1 MSREEIE
8 LTTALATPTTPLLDF
23 VPSTLRFRNVVYRT
37 NDKDILSNISGR
49 FRHGR
54 MVALMG
60 PSGAG
65 KSSLLNVLSGAQMFG
80 TLGTVTING
89 EPVEENDPR
98 SVYVEQECPLL
109 VFLTV
114 HETMQFAVNMKM
126 PQTAPPSVKV
136 AKTNEILQ
144 MVGLYESRATLVRNL
159 SGGEQRRLAVAVELI
174 QNPPIMLLDEPTSG
188 LDSVSSAQV
197 ITHLKSLAMSG
208 RTIVC
213 TIHQP
218 ASSLFQLFDDVYLL
232 RQGRCLYSGPVDH
245 MLERF
250 AQVGLTC
257 PEYYNPADF
266 ALEAIASDHSVA
278 HRTLCH
284 MVDEEMRQ
292 INAAA
297 PSSPTT
303 LSAQQHANRGGR
315 VRRYQTAFYYQLYTL
330 IKRSVLASLRDEFF
344 LQMRLGLHL
353 ALGLVFGVVH
363 YDVGSDAMKVFANI
377 GCFFQLFALVYFS
390 NAVAV
395 VNYADEVSVTIKE
408 IANNW
413 YSRDAYYLAKLV
425 HDLPLQ
431 LFCPSVLLLIV
442 YYLTGQPFEWFR
454 LGMLVG
460 VFAVGGVI
468 GQSLGLIGGICF
480 NVKMQNFFVANACI
494 VPLLFSGFFV
504 DAKDMIPFLQPLS
517 TVSFFR
523 YQFQGAL
530 QALYGYGRDNIA
542 CSAVFC
548 PFKKPS
554 AVLEHFNVDP
564 QGFGE
569 SIGKA
574 LAILLVMQVIIYVGF
589 VVRLRRI
596 K

>member
-1 MSREEIE
+1 MGSEEIE
-8 LTTALATPTTPLLDF
+8 LTPVATPLLNF
-23 VPSTLRFRNVVYRT
+23 VPSTLRFRNVVYRA

-49 FRHGR
+49 FQHGR

-109 VFLTV
+109 RFLTV
-114 HETMQFAVNMKM
+114 QETMQFAVNMKM
-126 PQTAPPSVKV
+126 PRRSALSVKV
-136 AKTNEILQ
+136 AKINEILQ
-144 MVGLYESRATLVRNL
+144 MVGLHGSRTTLVRDL

-174 QNPPIMLLDEPTSG
+174 MNPPIMLLDEPTSG
-188 LDSVSSAQV
+188 LDSVSSTQV
-197 ITHLKSLAMSG
+197 ISHLKSLAMSG

-232 RQGRCLYSGPVDH
+232 RQGRCLYAGPVDN

-250 AQVGLTC
+250 ARVGLTC
-257 PEYYNPADF
+257 PDYYNPADF
-266 ALEAIASDHSVA
+266 ALEAISADHGEA
-278 HRTLCH
+278 HQTLGR
-284 MVDEEMRQ
+284 MVDDEMRE

-303 LSAQQHANRGGR
+303 LAAQRSPANGHAA
-315 VRRYQTAFYYQLYTL
+315 RYQTGFCYQLYTL

-344 LQMRLGLHL
+344 LKMRLGLHL

-363 YDVGSDAMKVFANI
+363 YDVGADAMKVFANI
-377 GCFFQLFALVYFS
+377 GCFFQLFAFVYFS

-395 VNYADEVSVTIKE
+395 VNYADEVHVAVKE
-408 IANNW
+408 ISNNW
-413 YSRDAYYLAKLV
+413 YSREAYYLAKLL

-431 LFCPSVLLLIV
+431 LFYPAVLLLIV
-442 YYLTGQPFEWFR
+442 YYLTGQPFEWSR
-454 LGMLVG
+454 IGMLLG

-480 NVKMQNFFVANACI
+480 DAKMQNFFVANACI
-494 VPLLFSGFFV
+494 IPLLFSGFFV
-504 DAKDMIPFLQPLS
+504 NAKELIAILKPLS

-523 YQFQGAL
+523 YQFHGAL
-530 QALYGYGRDNIA
+530 QALYGYDRGNMR
-542 CSAVFC
+542 CSAVYC
-548 PFKKPS
+548 HFKKP
-554 AVLEHFNVDP
+554 ATILEHFGIDP
-564 QGFGE
+564 YGYGE
-569 SIGKA
+569 SIVKA
-574 LAILLVMQVIIYVGF
+574 LLILLVMQLIIYVGF
-589 VVRLRRI
+589 VVKLRRI